1 LRLLKKERNKQAR
14 KRKQEREK
22 QTKKQARSKQKEK
35 GKQANQEASKQT
47 LPHVLGFGR
56 YPLSHKP
63 SRPSKREAK
72 KKARSRS
79 NPNYPRLT
87 RGRRPYPFSP
97 TNVSHYKQPKKGE
110 K

>member
-22 QTKKQARSKQKEK
+22 QSKNKQEANKRKKANKQTKKQ
-35 GKQANQEASKQT
+35 ASKQT

-63 SRPSKREAK
+63 SRPSKRKEK
-72 KKARSRS
+72 NTRSRS

-87 RGRRPYPFSP
+87 RGRRLYPFSP
-97 TNVSHYKQPKKGE
+97 TNVSHYKQPKKEE